1 MSHCHS
7 VFLVSATSNL
17 RSKNWARAGPSAS
30 RKARYLLDGTQSI
43 HPQKHDNWFMD
54 KTKAPALQ
62 KRLLWHQYVVAR
74 FKSLECTLLP
84 ESHVKVASNN

>member
-1 MSHCHS
+1 MSQCMSGLCHVQPPIEKLGQS
-7 VFLVSATSNL
+7 
-17 RSKNWARAGPSAS
+17 RAPCAS

-84 ESHVKVASNN
+84 ESHVKAASNY